1 MSRRR
6 GRRLRDMPLAVGM
19 STAILTSS
27 GGVSVNVATQL
38 VDNPIAW
45 AAVAG
50 VTAVSGLL
58 GAWVSKRQSA
68 TAAEVIEEQFAAEL
82 ARQGHKKQA
91 ASRRTSKNVV
101 KRRTTVTRPDGTVLE
116 TVEFFSEELARED
129 K

>member
-1 MSRRR
+1 
-6 GRRLRDMPLAVGM
+6 MPLAVGM
-19 STAILTSS
+19 STAILTSA

-50 VTAVSGLL
+50 VTSVSGVL

-68 TAAEVIEEQFAAEL
+68 TATEVVDEQFSAEL
-82 ARQGHKKQA
+82 LEHQQGHEKKA

-101 KRRTTVTRPDGTVLE
+101 KRRTIVTRPDGTIFE